1 MLLSRLP
8 ANKLG
13 MIVDK
18 GDDFPTSIEQDLLRY
33 GSDMWHFRVHP
44 NCQTTR
50 AINAYR
56 GEHRSFEYKSSLP
69 RLSPKDLKGTTFAK
83 PSALHFVCSAAR
95 ALAITAEIKQEQ
107 GWNPVTIYEP
117 IDYRC
122 VPEELPELKR
132 VLNSISV
139 LSPNAR
145 EALSLL
151 SLPLTS
157 TKALIEE
164 AATEFLSFG
173 VGVDGNGWVVIRSGE
188 LGAYVKNRVQD
199 GIWVDAFWTSDDEG
213 KVVDVTGAGNSF
225 LGGLAAGLVLSN
237 GDLYKAT
244 FYASISA
251 SFIIEQEG
259 LPRMST
265 DSTTWNG
272 DNPYD
277 RLEKL
282 LKRHEDRKN

>member
-1 MLLSRLP
+1 
-8 ANKLG
+8 

-117 IDYRC
+117 IDVRQNTLHYTLGLIDFSIDASQKNFR
-122 VPEELPELKR
+122 
-132 VLNSISV
+132 NSNV
-139 LSPNAR
+139 
-145 EALSLL
+145 
-151 SLPLTS
+151 
-157 TKALIEE
+157 
-164 AATEFLSFG
+164 
-173 VGVDGNGWVVIRSGE
+173 
-188 LGAYVKNRVQD
+188 Y
-199 GIWVDAFWTSDDEG
+199 
-213 KVVDVTGAGNSF
+213 
-225 LGGLAAGLVLSN
+225 
-237 GDLYKAT
+237 
-244 FYASISA
+244 
-251 SFIIEQEG
+251 
-259 LPRMST
+259 
-265 DSTTWNG
+265 
-272 DNPYD
+272 
-277 RLEKL
+277 
-282 LKRHEDRKN
+282 